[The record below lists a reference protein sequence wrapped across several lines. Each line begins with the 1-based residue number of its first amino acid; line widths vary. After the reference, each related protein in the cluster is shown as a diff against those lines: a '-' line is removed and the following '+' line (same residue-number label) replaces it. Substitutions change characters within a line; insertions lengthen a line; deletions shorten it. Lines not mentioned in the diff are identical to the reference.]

1 MGPTPPRVA
10 EGTSNLPWYSLAVA
24 LPKKKAVPRYAVW
37 NNKGGVGKTFLSFIV
52 AAEYAEQHPDRQV
65 VVVDMCP
72 QANVSEIVLGGNGNG
87 AAQLNELLGLA
98 SRKSIGGYFDQ
109 RINQPHSKTGTE
121 VSFLVRA
128 VQVNASVPGNL
139 FLVPGD
145 PSLEVQT
152 QAINQIAGQTLPAG
166 VWGNVHRWL
175 VDLLDGIAA
184 QMPDAVFFID
194 CNPSFSAYTEIAL
207 LAANRIIVPC
217 TADGSSA
224 RAIDNIAQLLYGIGL
239 PQAYSNAS
247 FSLQAQK
254 HGLALPSIHL
264 VPLNRSTQY
273 DKKASRA
280 FGAMYGEIQARVT
293 KLRTTVPQYFSLPAA
308 TQPFIDIPDAHS
320 VAIVA
325 AHEGV
330 PLSRVALGNHDVHDT
345 VCQVNPEPLERYK
358 KAVAQ
363 LVAVL

>member
-1 MGPTPPRVA
+1 MAHPTRKRANPI
-10 EGTSNLPWYSLAVA
+10 
-24 LPKKKAVPRYAVW
+24 PRYAVW

-52 AAEYAEQHPDRQV
+52 AAEYAELHPDQQV
-65 VVVDMCP
+65 VIVDMCP
-72 QANVSEIVLGGNGNG
+72 QANVSEIVLGGNGEG
-87 AAQLNELLGLA
+87 ATQLTALLAL
-98 SRKSIGGYFDQ
+98 SPRKSIGGYFDQ
-109 RINQPHSKTGTE
+109 RIHSPHSKIGSE
-121 VSFLVRA
+121 SSFV
-128 VQVNASVPGNL
+128 VQAASVNPSVPRNL
-139 FLVPGD
+139 YLVAGD

-166 VWGNVHRWL
+166 TWGNVHRWL
-175 VDLLDGIAA
+175 VDLIDGISA
-184 QMPDAVFFID
+184 QMPAAVFFID

-207 LAANRIIVPC
+207 LAASRVIVPC

-239 PQAYSNAS
+239 PPAYSNAS
-247 FSLQAQK
+247 FSQQAQK

-280 FGAMYGEIQARVT
+280 FGAMYGEIQARVVH
-293 KLRTTVPQYFSLPAA
+293 LRGQVPHHFSLPVG
-308 TQPFIDIPDAHS
+308 TDPFIDIPDAHS

-330 PLSRVALGNHDVHDT
+330 PLSRVKLGIHRVHEE
-345 VCQVNPEPLERYK
+345 VCQVNPEPLERYRT
-358 KAVAQ
+358 AVQ
-363 LVAVL
+363 NLVAML